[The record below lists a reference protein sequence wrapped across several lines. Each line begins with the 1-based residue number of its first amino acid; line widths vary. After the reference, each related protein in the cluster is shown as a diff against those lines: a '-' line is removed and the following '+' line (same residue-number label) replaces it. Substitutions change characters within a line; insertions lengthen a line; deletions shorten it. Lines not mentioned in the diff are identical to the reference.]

1 MELTPCE
8 AMLACVVGVVLAC
21 VVGVVT
27 SVCECTRNRPPPP
40 KPAELPRAEVVER
53 DR

>member
-1 MELTPCE
+1 
-8 AMLACVVGVVLAC
+8 MLACVVGVVLAC
-21 VVGVVT
+21 VVGVVGVVT